1 MSDFLS
7 AGEFAAELGCSV
19 QRLRLLLRAGLLHPW
34 GDRMDLVPVIVDAH
48 HAHIVVASPDGVRA
62 LVFHRNLLAEPS
74 LYVLVLNKINPVA
87 FGPGWT
93 GPRDNRT
100 SIKGI
105 LDAKVVE
112 VVNPMKKPSKVLNQ
126 LGQLARRTR
135 AGAGAPA

>member
-34 GDRMDLVPVIVDAH
+34 GDRMDLAPVIVDAH
-48 HAHIVVASPDGVRA
+48 HAHIVVASPDGLQA
-62 LVFHRNLLAEPS
+62 LMFHRNLLAEPS
-74 LYVLVLNKINPVA
+74 LYVLALNKINPVA

-112 VVNPMKKPSKVLNQ
+112 VVNPMKKPSKMIQHLAR
-126 LGQLARRTR
+126 LARRTR
-135 AGAGAPA
+135 TGTPA

>member
-34 GDRMDLVPVIVDAH
+34 GDRMDLVPVLVDAH
-48 HAHIVVASPDGVRA
+48 HSHIVVATPDGLRA
-62 LVFHRNLLAEPS
+62 LMFHRKLLGDPS
-74 LYVLVLNKINPVA
+74 LFVLALNKINPAA

-93 GPRDNRT
+93 GPRDNQT
-100 SIKGI
+100 SIRGI

-112 VVNPMKKPSKVLNQ
+112 VVHPMKKPSRTII
-126 LGQLARRTR
+126 QLARRVIRTR
-135 AGAGAPA
+135 ACAPA

>member
-34 GDRMDLVPVIVDAH
+34 GDRMDLVPVLVDAH
-48 HAHIVVASPDGVRA
+48 HSHIVVATPDGLRA
-62 LVFHRNLLAEPS
+62 LMFHRKLLGDPS
-74 LYVLVLNKINPVA
+74 LFVLALNKINPAA

-93 GPRDNRT
+93 GPRDNQT
-100 SIKGI
+100 SIRGI

-126 LGQLARRTR
+126 LGRLARRTCTGAR
-135 AGAGAPA
+135 AS

>member
-48 HAHIVVASPDGVRA
+48 HAHIVVASPDGLRA
-62 LVFHRNLLAEPS
+62 LMFHRKLLGEAS
-74 LYVLVLNKINPVA
+74 LYVLALNKINPAA

-93 GPRDNRT
+93 GPRGNRT

-112 VVNPMKKPSKVLNQ
+112 VVNPMKKPSKMIQHLAR
-126 LGQLARRTR
+126 LARRTR
-135 AGAGAPA
+135 TGTPA

>member
-7 AGEFAAELGCSV
+7 AGEFAAELGCTV

-48 HAHIVVASPDGVRA
+48 HAHIVVASPDGLQA
-62 LVFHRNLLAEPS
+62 LMFHRNLLAEPS
-74 LYVLVLNKINPVA
+74 LYVLALNKINPAA

-105 LDAKVVE
+105 VDARIVE
-112 VVNPMKKPSKVLNQ
+112 VVPPMKRPSKVLNQ
-126 LGQLARRTR
+126 FGRLARRTR
-135 AGAGAPA
+135 TGTPA